1 MANITLK
8 DVPDDL
14 HERLR
19 AAAVETGRSL
29 NKMILALLET
39 AVGPHKSDRLVLL
52 DRIRARRSK
61 LHRFLDDTS
70 LEEAI
75 DEGRAC
81 R

>member
-14 HERLR
+14 HQRLR
-19 AAAVETGRSL
+19 AAAVGTGRSL
-29 NKMILALLET
+29 NKMILALLES

-61 LHRFLDDTS
+61 LHHLVDDAS

-75 DEGRAC
+75 EEGRA
-81 R
+81 

>member
-1 MANITLK
+1 
-8 DVPDDL
+8 
-14 HERLR
+14 
-19 AAAVETGRSL
+19 
-29 NKMILALLET
+29 MILALLET

-75 DEGRAC
+75 EEGRAC